1 LLDELK
7 SRIRDVDL
15 LGKVMDA
22 EDTVRKFV
30 VGSKVIAISGMVGT
44 GYPKVVP
51 KAMSEY
57 VEKTGEKF
65 NVVVYGAGT
74 VGVDLEEHLAKI
86 GIRRR
91 FPIGASAEVTRRLV
105 NSREFEA
112 YDMWLTEY
120 TRWLREDVLA
130 RKFGSID
137 IAVIEA
143 TGVTEEG
150 LVLGTSVD
158 ASPIFIE
165 KARGVIV
172 ELSLIKPYMLGL
184 HDIYIP
190 RVNEI
195 LPIRSVLDRIGDKVV
210 KIPKSKI
217 MAIVPST
224 VDDQRGAYSP
234 GSDIDRKVVE
244 NIVDFLSK
252 EASEDPN
259 LRTEYVTMQPAAG
272 PIASLLADKIH
283 EVGFS
288 LSIWG
293 EVASVR
299 WLKTLS
305 GNVKAIS
312 GSAIY
317 TLPGDEKLR
326 EEFYGNID
334 EFRDRVVLR
343 PQAISNSPEVISRF
357 YHINVQQAIEVD
369 VYGQVNIT
377 YIGDRFMVGVGGSGD
392 HAKPSYITIVA
403 LPSITGSGIPRVVPL
418 VYHTDLADHDVD
430 VIVTDQG
437 WADLRGLSPLEK
449 AKVIIEKCAHP
460 SYKDM
465 LWDYLETVS
474 RKVGHRPVDF
484 RKALE
489 FREKFTAKGS

>member
-7 SRIRDVDL
+7 SRIKDVDL
-15 LGKVMDA
+15 LDKVMDA
-22 EDTVRKFV
+22 EDAVKKFV
-30 VGSKVIAISGMVGT
+30 AGSKAIAISGMTGT

-51 KAMSEY
+51 RAMSEY
-57 VEKTGEKF
+57 VERTGEKF
-65 NVVVYGAGT
+65 DVVVYGAGT
-74 VGVDLEEHLAKI
+74 VGVDLEEYLSRI

-91 FPIGASAEVTRRLV
+91 FPIGASAEVTRKLV

-120 TRWLREDVLA
+120 SRWLRDDVLT
-130 RKFGSID
+130 RRFSGID
-137 IAVIEA
+137 IAIVEA

-158 ASPIFIE
+158 ASPVFIE

-172 ELSLIKPYMLGL
+172 ELSLVKPYMLGL
-184 HDIYIP
+184 HDIYVPKINEVIP
-190 RVNEI
+190 V
-195 LPIRSVLDRIGDKVV
+195 RSVLDRIGDRVV
-210 KIPKSKI
+210 KIPKSKV
-217 MAIVPST
+217 MAVVPST
-224 VDDQRGAYSP
+224 IDDQRGAYSP
-234 GSDIDRKVVE
+234 GGDIDRRVVE

-259 LRTEYVTMQPAAG
+259 LRTDYVTLQPAAG
-272 PIASLLADKIH
+272 PIASLLADRIH
-283 EVGFS
+283 EIGFS

-293 EVASVR
+293 EIASVR

-317 TLPGDEKLR
+317 TLPGDERLR
-326 EEFYGNID
+326 EEFYENID
-334 EFRDRVVLR
+334 EFKDRVVLR
-343 PQAISNSPEVISRF
+343 PQAISNSPEIISRF

-377 YIGDRFMVGVGGSGD
+377 YIGDRFIVGVGGSGD
-392 HAKPSYITIVA
+392 HAKASYITIVA
-403 LPSITGSGIPRVVPL
+403 LPSITGSGLPRVVPL
-418 VYHTDLADHDVD
+418 VYHVDLVDHDVD
-430 VIVTDQG
+430 IIVTDQG

-449 AKVIIEKCAHP
+449 ARAIIEECAHP

-465 LWDYLETVS
+465 LWDYLETVV
-474 RKVGHRPVDF
+474 KKTGHRPVDL
-484 RKALE
+484 RKAVE
-489 FREKFTAKGS
+489 FREKLFTSG

>member
-1 LLDELK
+1 MLDELR
-7 SRIRDVDL
+7 SRVKDVDL
-15 LGKVMDA
+15 LDKVMDA
-22 EDTVRKFV
+22 EDAVRKFV
-30 VGSKVIAISGMVGT
+30 VGSKAIAISGMTGT

-51 KAMSEY
+51 RAMSEY
-57 VEKTGEKF
+57 VERTGEKF
-65 NVVVYGAGT
+65 DVVVYGAGT
-74 VGVDLEEHLAKI
+74 VGVDLEEYLSRI
-86 GIRRR
+86 GVRRR
-91 FPIGASAEVTRRLV
+91 FPIGASAEVTRKLV

-120 TRWLREDVLA
+120 SRWLRDDVLT
-130 RKFGSID
+130 RRFGGID
-137 IAVIEA
+137 IAIVEA

-158 ASPIFIE
+158 ASPVFIE

-172 ELSLIKPYMLGL
+172 ELSLVKPYMLGL
-184 HDIYIP
+184 HDIYVPKINEVIP
-190 RVNEI
+190 V
-195 LPIRSVLDRIGDKVV
+195 RSVLDRIGDRVV
-210 KIPKSKI
+210 KIPKSKVV
-217 MAIVPST
+217 AIVPST
-224 VDDQRGAYSP
+224 IDDQRGAYSP
-234 GSDIDRKVVE
+234 GGDIDRRVVE

-259 LRTEYVTMQPAAG
+259 LRTDYVTLQPAAG
-272 PIASLLADKIH
+272 PIASLLADRIH

-305 GNVKAIS
+305 ENVKAIS

-317 TLPGDEKLR
+317 TLPGDERLR
-326 EEFYGNID
+326 EEFYENID
-334 EFRDRVVLR
+334 KFKDRVVLR
-343 PQAISNSPEVISRF
+343 PQAISNSPEIISRF

-377 YIGDRFMVGVGGSGD
+377 YIGDRFIVGVGGSGD
-392 HAKPSYITIVA
+392 HAKASYITIVA
-403 LPSITGSGIPRVVPL
+403 LPSITGSGLPRIVPL
-418 VYHTDLADHDVD
+418 VYHVDLVDHDVD

-449 AKVIIEKCAHP
+449 ARAIIERCAHP

-465 LWDYLETVS
+465 LWDYLETVV
-474 RKVGHRPVDF
+474 KKTGHRPVDL
-484 RKALE
+484 RKAVE
-489 FREKFTAKGS
+489 FREKFFTSG